1 MSFVQMVKFLRLSN
15 VVDVINNF
23 YELKSNIDQ
32 TTRYNMKTDKITD
45 PNLIVRKFEGLSSL
59 NEYKWT
65 YSDLFEKINTGLV
78 DGISFNED
86 GKFGYAIDTLHE
98 LQILEKNIHYVKM
111 IPLNVNNVIDLLRD
125 YHIPFDVL

>member
-1 MSFVQMVKFLRLSN
+1 MSFIQIVKLLRLSN
-15 VVDVINNF
+15 VVDVVNNF
-23 YELKSNIDQ
+23 FELKSNIDQ

-86 GKFGYAIDTLHE
+86 GKFGYAIDTLH
-98 LQILEKNIHYVKM
+98 
-111 IPLNVNNVIDLLRD
+111 
-125 YHIPFDVL
+125 